1 MIQYT
6 VLFILVALLSNC
18 NSVNTNTSKQSD
30 SSSEQSS
37 LLSSSSQA
45 LSSLTSAPPEFPL
58 SSSASSS
65 SQDPQSQSSVR
76 ENQSSSIEFPQ
87 SSSSTS
93 IHSSDDSSSK
103 SYASSNHISSSQD
116 HSDPT
121 IKGWKLKWNDE
132 FNGTGSVDPSKWT
145 HETQEPGANN
155 SELQKYTTR
164 EKNSYQDNGFLNIV
178 GREDWWQ
185 SYQYTSARLK
195 SHGHFEFTYGRVDVR
210 AQIPSGSG
218 SWPAIWM
225 LGTNIFSGAGWPG
238 CGEIDIMEYVG
249 THPGV
254 IHGTVHAPN
263 YSGATAQQGTIEEST
278 VENDFHIYSVQWYAD
293 RIEFYFDHEH
303 YFTALPQGG
312 DQYNASA
319 WPYTGPQF
327 ILLNLAIGGWG
338 GDPDASAFPMRFL
351 VDYVRVYKK
360 K

>member
-1 MIQYT
+1 MKKYT
-6 VLFILVALLSNC
+6 ALFILIALFSNC
-18 NSVNTNTSKQSD
+18 NSVTTNASIQSD
-30 SSSEQSS
+30 NSSEQSS
-37 LLSSSSQA
+37 RASSNSQT
-45 LSSLTSAPPEFPL
+45 LSSLTSALSEFPPY
-58 SSSASSS
+58 SKAASSS
-65 SQDPQSQSSVR
+65 QHSQSLSSVLNSQSSSL
-76 ENQSSSIEFPQ
+76 ELPQ
-87 SSSSTS
+87 SSSSTL
-93 IHSSDDSSSK
+93 INSSEYSSSEP
-103 SYASSNHISSSQD
+103 YSSSSPMSSSQD

-132 FNGTGSVDPSKWT
+132 FNGTGAVDPNKWSY
-145 HETQEPGANN
+145 ETMEPGANN
-155 SELQKYTTR
+155 NELQKYTTR
-164 EKNSYQDNGFLNIV
+164 EKNSYQDDGFLNIV

-185 SYQYTSARLK
+185 SYQYTSARIK

-210 AQIPSGSG
+210 AKIPSGSG

-278 VENDFHIYSVQWYAD
+278 VESDFHIYSVQWYAD

-303 YFTALPQGG
+303 YFTARPQGG

-338 GDPDASAFPMRFL
+338 GAPDAAAFPMQFL